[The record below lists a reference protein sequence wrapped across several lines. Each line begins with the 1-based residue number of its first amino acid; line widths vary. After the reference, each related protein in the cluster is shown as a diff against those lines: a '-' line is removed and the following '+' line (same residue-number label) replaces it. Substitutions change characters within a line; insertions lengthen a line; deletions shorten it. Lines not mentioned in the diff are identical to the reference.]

1 MAASAQRSPHPPAH
15 PERQKRRACLVSIF
29 ARGLG
34 SSLSWQNY
42 RSSSENGA
50 QKRGVYLTA
59 SKASESAGLFCR
71 RNLSSA
77 LRRWQQEN
85 SSLPPP
91 LVSSFCCCRRLPSST
106 SMLATA
112 SSVLSFMYYEQADRR
127 TDTQTDG
134 RTQHHHQQASA
145 LAAAAAVADVERQQY
160 AWHLALSVSWFY
172 YAL

>member
-50 QKRGVYLTA
+50 QKRGVCLTA

-85 SSLPPP
+85 SPPSP

-145 LAAAAAVADVERQQY
+145 LAAAAAVADVARQQY

>member
-15 PERQKRRACLVSIF
+15 PERQKRRAFLVSIF
-29 ARGLG
+29 TRGLG

-50 QKRGVYLTA
+50 QKRGVCLTA

-85 SSLPPP
+85 SPPSP

-145 LAAAAAVADVERQQY
+145 LAAAAVADVARQQY